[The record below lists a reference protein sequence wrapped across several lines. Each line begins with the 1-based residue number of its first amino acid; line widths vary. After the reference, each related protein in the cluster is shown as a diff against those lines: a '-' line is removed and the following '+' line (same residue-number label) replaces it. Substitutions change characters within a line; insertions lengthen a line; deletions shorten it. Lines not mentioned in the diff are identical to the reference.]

1 MRLTLRNLVMVLA
14 AGLFLTPALVVTVL
28 TPTAHAEECSVC
40 EFSDEEAEVIDVSS
54 P

>member
-1 MRLTLRNLVMVLA
+1 MIMVLA
-14 AGLFLTPALVVTVL
+14 TGFLLTPALVVTAL

-40 EFSDEEAEVIDVSS
+40 EFSDEEAEVIEVSS